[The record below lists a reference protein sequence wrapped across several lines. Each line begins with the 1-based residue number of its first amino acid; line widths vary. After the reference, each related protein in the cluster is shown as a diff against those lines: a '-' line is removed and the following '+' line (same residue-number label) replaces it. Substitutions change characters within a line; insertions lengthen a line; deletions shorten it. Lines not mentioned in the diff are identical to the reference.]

1 MFSNIVLSGGGMGA
15 IPYLGCFKYIDEH
28 KEIKKHIK
36 NILGVSSGAIFS
48 LFFIFDFTYE
58 ETLGFLE
65 KLKSVNMKIVNIKS
79 ILKLNQTF
87 GFDNGDK
94 ITDIVKLIYDLKN
107 IDYDITFQE
116 VAKKFGRNLIVAT
129 ANVSKGK
136 MFYFCVDN
144 TPEVR
149 VIDAVKA
156 SSSIPFI
163 FTPFIYKDEF
173 HVDAFIYDNFP
184 ITYFKESI
192 DHTIGLNLV
201 NERTSITGI
210 LSFIQ
215 NIFNTSVDFKA
226 SPIHEN
232 ECNLITQG
240 NGFNIKKMQFILD
253 ETTITTQIDLGYDTI
268 KTFIEKK
275 LERLDKGLKTP

>member
-15 IPYLGCFKYIDEH
+15 ILYLGCFKYIDEH
-28 KEIKKHIK
+28 KELKKNIK

-48 LFFIFDFTYE
+48 LLFIFDFTYA
-58 ETLGFLE
+58 ETLNFLE
-65 KLKSVNMKIVNIKS
+65 KLKNVDMKIVNIRS
-79 ILKLNQTF
+79 ILKFNKSF

-94 ITDIVKLIYDLKN
+94 IMDIVKIIYDSKN
-107 IDYDITFQE
+107 IDHNITFQDM
-116 VAKKFGRNLIVAT
+116 AKKFGRNLIVAT
-129 ANVSKGK
+129 ANISKGK

-156 SSSIPFI
+156 SSSIPLI
-163 FTPFIYKDEF
+163 FTPFIYNDEL

-192 DHTIGLNLV
+192 DHTIGLNLIS
-201 NERTSITGI
+201 ERTPITGI
-210 LSFIQ
+210 ISFIQ
-215 NIFNTSVDFKA
+215 NMFNTSVDFKA

-240 NGFNIKKMQFILD
+240 NGFNIKKMQFIFD
-253 ETTITTQIDLGYDTI
+253 ETTIKTQIDLGYDTI

-275 LERLDKGLKTP
+275 LERLNKGI

>member
-15 IPYLGCFKYIDEH
+15 ISYIGCFKYFDEH
-28 KEIKKHIK
+28 KELKKHIK

-48 LFFIFDFTYE
+48 LFFIFDFTYA
-58 ETLGFLE
+58 ETLSFLD
-65 KLKSVNMKIVNIKS
+65 KLKSVNMSIMNIKS
-79 ILKLNQTF
+79 ILKLNKAF

-94 ITDIVKLIYDLKN
+94 LMDIVKVIYDLKN
-107 IDYDITFQE
+107 IDHDITFQE
-116 VAKKFGRNLIVAT
+116 IAKKFGRNLIVAT
-129 ANVSKGK
+129 ANISKGN

-163 FTPFIYKDEF
+163 FTPFIYNEEF

-201 NERTSITGI
+201 SEKTPITGI
-210 LSFIQ
+210 ISFIQ
-215 NIFNTSVDFKA
+215 NIFNSSVDFKA

-240 NGFNIKKMQFILD
+240 NGFNIKKMQFIFD
-253 ETTITTQIDLGYDTI
+253 DTTITTQIDLGYDTI

-275 LERLDKGLKTP
+275 LERLDKSI